1 MSGGTGSR
9 KPPKIGN
16 GYITGALSLLTM
28 IATEGRDSSTDGYEV
43 EDLKEKIRVLEE
55 RNVKLMAELQSAE
68 TDKRHSEAELFRVQK
83 DLSRLRTEM
92 ERIKAPPLIV
102 ATLRD
107 ILPDN
112 RVVVKSSTGPDF
124 VVTVSE
130 YCPPEDLIPGARVA
144 LNKQTLSL
152 MNVLPSSVDP
162 VVSGAEIMEKP
173 NITYDDIG
181 GLKDQML
188 ELREAVEDPL
198 LRPELYAKVGIEPP
212 KGVLLVGPPGTGKT
226 LMAKAVANAT
236 NATFIRMVGSELV
249 QKYIGEGARLV
260 RELFELAKEKAPSI
274 IFIDELDSVG
284 AKRLDVTTSGDRE
297 VQRTLMQLLSELDGF
312 TPTSN
317 IKIIGATNRPDI
329 LDDALLRPGRFDR
342 IVDVGLP
349 DHDAREQIFGIH
361 IRNMSIA
368 DEVSASKLAD
378 LTEGSSGAEIKSICT
393 EAGMLAIRDNRD
405 SVTQDDFIKAKT
417 KVLEAGRNKVK
428 QAPTLM
434 FG

>member
-1 MSGGTGSR
+1 MVDDKDYS
-9 KPPKIGN
+9 
-16 GYITGALSLLTM
+16 A
-28 IATEGRDSSTDGYEV
+28 
-43 EDLKEKIRVLEE
+43 EDLKEKIKVLEE

-83 DLSRLRTEM
+83 DLSRLRNEM

-107 ILPDN
+107 VLPDN
-112 RVVVKSSTGPDF
+112 RVIVKSSTGPDF

-130 YCPPEDLIPGARVA
+130 YCPPEDLIVGSRVA

-152 MNVLPSSVDP
+152 MNVLPASVDP

-173 NITYDDIG
+173 DISYDDIG
-181 GLKDQML
+181 GLKEQML

-198 LRPELYAKVGIEPP
+198 LRPELYEKVGIEPP

-349 DHDAREQIFGIH
+349 DHDARQQIFTIH
-361 IRNMSIA
+361 LRRMNVA
-368 DEVSASKLAD
+368 EEVSPNKLAD
-378 LTEGSSGAEIKSICT
+378 LTEGASGAEIKSICT

-405 SVTQDDFIKAKT
+405 TVLEDDFLKAKT
-417 KVLEAGRNKVK
+417 KVLEAGRNKIK

>member
-1 MSGGTGSR
+1 MGGYD
-9 KPPKIGN
+9 N
-16 GYITGALSLLTM
+16 
-28 IATEGRDSSTDGYEV
+28 DSV
-43 EDLKEKIRVLEE
+43 EDLREKVKSLEE
-55 RNVKLMAELQSAE
+55 RNMRLMEEMQSAE
-68 TDKRHSEAELFRVQK
+68 TSKRHTEAELFRVQK
-83 DLSRLRTEM
+83 DLARLRTEL
-92 ERIKAPPLIV
+92 ERIKAPPMIV

-107 ILPDN
+107 VLPDN
-112 RVVVKSSTGPDF
+112 QVIVKSTTGPDF
-124 VVTVSE
+124 VVGVSE
-130 YCPPEDLIPGARVA
+130 YCPREDLILGSRVA

-152 MNVLPSSVDP
+152 MSVLPSSVDP
-162 VVSGAEIMEKP
+162 VVSGAEIVDKP
-173 NITYDDIG
+173 DVSYDDIG

-312 TPTSN
+312 TPSSN

-349 DHDAREQIFGIH
+349 DSDARTEIFNIH
-361 IRNMSIA
+361 IKHMNT
-368 DEVSASKLAD
+368 DGEVSARKLSELSDGA
-378 LTEGSSGAEIKSICT
+378 SGAEIKSICT
-393 EAGMLAIRDNRD
+393 EAGMLAIRDGRD
-405 SVTQDDFIKAKT
+405 FVKVDDFIKAKT

-428 QAPTLM
+428 QAPTHM

>member
-1 MSGGTGSR
+1 MVDDKDYS
-9 KPPKIGN
+9 
-16 GYITGALSLLTM
+16 A
-28 IATEGRDSSTDGYEV
+28 
-43 EDLKEKIRVLEE
+43 EDLKEKIKVLEE

-83 DLSRLRTEM
+83 DLSRLRNEM

-107 ILPDN
+107 VLPDN
-112 RVVVKSSTGPDF
+112 RVIVKSSTGPDF

-130 YCPPEDLIPGARVA
+130 YCPPEDLIVGSRVA

-152 MNVLPSSVDP
+152 MNVLPASVDP

-173 NITYDDIG
+173 DTSYDDIG
-181 GLKDQML
+181 GLKEQML

-198 LRPELYAKVGIEPP
+198 LRPELYEKVGIEPP

-349 DHDAREQIFGIH
+349 DHDARQQIFTIH
-361 IRNMSIA
+361 LRRMNVA
-368 DEVSASKLAD
+368 EEVSPNKLAD
-378 LTEGSSGAEIKSICT
+378 LTEGASGAEIKSICT

-405 SVTQDDFIKAKT
+405 TVLEDDFLKAKT
-417 KVLEAGRNKVK
+417 KVLEAGRNKIK

>member
-1 MSGGTGSR
+1 MVDDKDYS
-9 KPPKIGN
+9 
-16 GYITGALSLLTM
+16 A
-28 IATEGRDSSTDGYEV
+28 
-43 EDLKEKIRVLEE
+43 EDLKEKIKVLEE

-83 DLSRLRTEM
+83 DLSRLRNEM

-107 ILPDN
+107 VLPDN
-112 RVVVKSSTGPDF
+112 RVIVKSSTGPDF

-130 YCPPEDLIPGARVA
+130 YCPPEDLIVGSRVA

-152 MNVLPSSVDP
+152 MNVLPASVDP

-173 NITYDDIG
+173 DISYDDIG
-181 GLKDQML
+181 GLKEQML

-198 LRPELYAKVGIEPP
+198 LRPELYEKVGIEPP

-297 VQRTLMQLLSELDGF
+297 VQRTLMQLLAELDGF
-312 TPTSN
+312 TPSGDV
-317 IKIIGATNRPDI
+317 KIIGATNRPDI

-349 DHDAREQIFGIH
+349 DHDARQQIFTIH
-361 IRNMSIA
+361 LRRMNIA
-368 DEVSASKLAD
+368 EEVSPNKLAD
-378 LTEGSSGAEIKSICT
+378 LTEGASGAEIKSICT

-405 SVTQDDFIKAKT
+405 TVLEDDFLKAKT
-417 KVLEAGRNKVK
+417 KVLEAGRNKIK